1 METKKDVANINM
13 RNYGIL
19 FTICRMSM
27 DSILTKRNIKID
39 SKQLDAII
47 VNKLISTATKNK
59 KE

>member
-1 METKKDVANINM
+1 METKKDITNINM

-27 DSILTKRNIKID
+27 DSILAKRNIKMD